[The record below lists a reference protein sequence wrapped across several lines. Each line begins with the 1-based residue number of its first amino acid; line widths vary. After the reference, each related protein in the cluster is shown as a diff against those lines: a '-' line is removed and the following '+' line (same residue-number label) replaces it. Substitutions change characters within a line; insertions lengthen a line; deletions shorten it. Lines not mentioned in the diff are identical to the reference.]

1 MKKQRLGMGRDGLE
15 SDPPLFIC
23 QEMKCSGPMLTWIPG
38 TEEVVPLVEQGESE
52 DLREDIPVK
61 KKNAFEG
68 LGRY

>member
-15 SDPPLFIC
+15 SDPPQFIC
-23 QEMKCSGPMLTWIPG
+23 QEMQCSVPLLTWVG
-38 TEEVVPLVEQGESE
+38 GAEEAHSMDRGES

>member
-23 QEMKCSGPMLTWIPG
+23 QEMQCS
-38 TEEVVPLVEQGESE
+38 VPLLTRVGGMEEAHSKDRGESE

-61 KKNAFEG
+61 KKNSFED